1 MSFPVRP
8 IVIFLSL
15 LLLGELQGISVLA
28 QTAPTPEPS
37 AVDSA
42 VVATPT
48 LQLKDG
54 TLVRVRT
61 LSTVTSRDAK
71 TGDEVRFSVANDVV
85 AGDMIV
91 IRKGAPALG
100 HVAMVKKKRRMGRPG
115 QLAIKVD
122 SVKMID
128 EKQVPLRVS
137 EKKATGIGHQYDIVD
152 ASIRTLGL
160 GTPVL
165 LLFKGEDADIP
176 AFTTVAAYVDGGAVL
191 DQSQVSSL
199 QPPPKAPTGLAT
211 IYILRSHHDGE
222 KAPSI
227 YCGAFELGQLR
238 GGHYLELQIPPG
250 EYLFQ
255 SPGIKQTAKVK
266 AEAEEAY
273 YIQFYPRSFLYNGYM
288 SLLDALAGDDLL
300 AFPRWHADPKLD
312 LSNTDLAK
320 LRDTSRLPEPPE

>member
-1 MSFPVRP
+1 MTLAP
-8 IVIFLSL
+8 
-15 LLLGELQGISVLA
+15 LLG
-28 QTAPTPEPS
+28 TAVASTLF
-37 AVDSA
+37 AVA
-42 VVATPT
+42 
-48 LQLKDG
+48 
-54 TLVRVRT
+54 
-61 LSTVTSRDAK
+61 
-71 TGDEVRFSVANDVV
+71 
-85 AGDMIV
+85 
-91 IRKGAPALG
+91 
-100 HVAMVKKKRRMGRPG
+100 
-115 QLAIKVD
+115 
-122 SVKMID
+122 
-128 EKQVPLRVS
+128 LRVS